1 LKRRPWRKVVTG
13 FSEKTVARQKDE
25 SDSDEL
31 NSDSQFVDVDSWQ
44 KKSAIRAK
52 ADPAFVDRARSES
65 VRRKP

>member
-1 LKRRPWRKVVTG
+1 
-13 FSEKTVARQKDE
+13 VARQKDE